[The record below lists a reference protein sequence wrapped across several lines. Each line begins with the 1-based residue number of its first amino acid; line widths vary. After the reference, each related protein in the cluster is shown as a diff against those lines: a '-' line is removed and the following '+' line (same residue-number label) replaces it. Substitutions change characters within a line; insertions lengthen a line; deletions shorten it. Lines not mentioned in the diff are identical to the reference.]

1 MDAINIAVNDRRRAG
16 VSRPKKN
23 NPKIDMTPMVD
34 LGFLLISF
42 FIMTTELDK
51 PRVAPLNM
59 PKEGTCIL
67 LGNSKALTVLLAGDE
82 NVYYYH
88 GNWQDAVAA
97 NKIVKTSLYSSEGLR
112 KVIIE
117 KKQWLDTN
125 DSKEGRNGL
134 MMLIK
139 SNEETAYKNLVDVL
153 DETMIND
160 VRKYALVK
168 MEAEEAAWIKEQ
180 Q

>member
-1 MDAINIAVNDRRRAG
+1 MEAINIAVNDRRRPG
-16 VSRPKKN
+16 VRRPKKN
-23 NPKIDMTPMVD
+23 NPRTDMTPMVD

-42 FIMTTELDK
+42 FVMTTELSK
-51 PRVAPLNM
+51 PRVASLNM
-59 PKEGTCIL
+59 PKEGPPIS
-67 LGNSKALTVLLAGDE
+67 LGKSNALTVLLAGDE

-97 NKIVKTSLYSSEGLR
+97 NNIVKTSLYSNDGLR
-112 KVIIE
+112 KVIME
-117 KKQWLDTN
+117 KKDWLEKH

-139 SNEETAYKNLVDVL
+139 STKETSYKNLVDAL
-153 DETMIND
+153 DEAMIND

-168 MEAEEAAWIKEQ
+168 MEAKEAAWIKEQ

>member
-1 MDAINIAVNDRRRAG
+1 MEAINIAVADRRRAG

-23 NPKIDMTPMVD
+23 NPKTDMTPMVD

-42 FIMTTELDK
+42 FVMTTELSK
-51 PRVAPLNM
+51 SRVAPLSM
-59 PKEGTCIL
+59 PKEGTETFL
-67 LGNSKALTVLLAGDE
+67 ANSNALTVLLAGSD

-88 GNWQDAVAA
+88 GNWQEAVAA
-97 NKIVKTSLYSSEGLR
+97 NKVLKTSLYSSDGLR

-117 KKQWLDTN
+117 KRQWLDAH

-139 SNEETAYKNLVDVL
+139 STEETSYSNVIDVL

-168 MEAEEAAWIKEQ
+168 MEAEEAAWIKKQ
-180 Q
+180 R